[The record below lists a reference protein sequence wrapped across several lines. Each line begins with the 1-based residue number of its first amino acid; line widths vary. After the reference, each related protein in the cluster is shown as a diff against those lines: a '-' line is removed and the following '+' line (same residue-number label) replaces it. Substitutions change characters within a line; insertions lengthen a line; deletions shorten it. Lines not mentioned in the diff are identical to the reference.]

1 MNKTEKSARVLVV
14 DDEKGMR
21 DMLTFNLSQ
30 EGYAVD
36 AAENGQM
43 ALQAAGDRGY
53 DLVICD
59 LKMPGMDGVQTLAAL
74 KELDPD
80 IEVIVATGYAT
91 VDTAIASMKKGAYDY
106 IQKPFDLDELHALA
120 EQALAKRRL
129 KRKIEELISTRDQ
142 VVQSEKLALAIQFA
156 AAVAHEVNNPLGVVK
171 ANMHSLRMYCK
182 NVQMLWDTAKKTARH
197 LCAGDSPSDQQLGRR
212 LLDVC
217 EGGEEEMDYQM
228 DDAQQVVRECLD
240 GVNRIANL
248 VAGFQSLAE
257 IRRSARPQAIDV
269 KQVVEE
275 CTGAGPKQPGSGPRP
290 IRNDFEDAPRALAV
304 REDVLTAL
312 SNLLDYLQ
320 ISRPVKTEPILVRVL
335 TEEGRPCIRL
345 TDSHLRLSEKERL
358 RIFDPRIDVNIRQG
372 RTMRMNIGLAVARQI
387 LVRNEAELVVRSDA
401 SSGSTFQILFKEAQ
415 GESP

>member
-1 MNKTEKSARVLVV
+1 MTKTEKSVRVLVV

-106 IQKPFDLDELHALA
+106 IQKPFDLDELHYLA

-129 KRKIEELISTRDQ
+129 KKKIDELISTRDQ

-197 LCAGDSPSDQQLGRR
+197 LCAGNNPADQQLGRR

-228 DDAQQVVRECLD
+228 NDAQQVVRECLD
-240 GVNRIANL
+240 GVNRIASL
-248 VAGFQSLAE
+248 LAGFHSLAE
-257 IRRSARPQAIDV
+257 AHGSARPQVVDV
-269 KQVVEE
+269 KKVVEE
-275 CTGAGPKQPGSGPRP
+275 CTGAGPKQPGPGPRP
-290 IRNDFEDAPRALAV
+290 ISHDFKAAPRALAV
-304 REDVLTAL
+304 RQDLQTAL
-312 SNLLDYLQ
+312 SNLLDFLQ
-320 ISRPVKTEPILVRVL
+320 TSQPQNTEPILVKVM
-335 TEEGRPCIRL
+335 TEAGRPCIRL
-345 TDSHLRLSEKERL
+345 SDPSLRLSEKERL

-372 RTMRMNIGLAVARQI
+372 RTMRMNVGLAVARQI
-387 LVRNEAELVVRSDA
+387 LVRNEAELVVHSDA
-401 SSGSTFQILFKEAQ
+401 LTGSTFQILLKEAL